1 MSLTQEEA
9 NSLLSLP
16 KVFVE
21 QSPLEFSLTE
31 SMDYERA
38 LRSLDR
44 REEFLLTVERGVRNR
59 LRLKYQTRARKI
71 IILARL
77 DYRGRRHRNPPESP
91 YKPGQW
97 LSGTHLHLFR
107 EGFDDRIA
115 YDLPD
120 VPELANMSA
129 DDDINT
135 LEQFL
140 RFCAVTAWPEIQT
153 SI

>member
-9 NSLLSLP
+9 DSLLSLP
-16 KVFVE
+16 KFFIE
-21 QSPLEFSLTE
+21 ESPLEFSLTE
-31 SMDYERA
+31 PMDYERV
-38 LRSLDR
+38 LRSTDR
-44 REEFLLTVERGVRNR
+44 REEFLLTVERGIRNR

-77 DYRGRRHRNPPESP
+77 DFNGRRHRNPPESS

-97 LSGTHLHLFR
+97 LGGTHLHLFR

-115 YDLPD
+115 FDLD
-120 VPELANMSA
+120 AVPAWVNGNLSDGIDA
-129 DDDINT
+129 
-135 LEQFL
+135 LERFL
-140 RFCAVTAWPEIQT
+140 RFCAVTSWPEIQT

>member
-9 NSLLSLP
+9 NSLLFSP

-31 SMDYERA
+31 PMDYERA
-38 LRSLDR
+38 LRSMDR
-44 REEFLLTVERGVRNR
+44 REEFLITVERGVRNR

-120 VPELANMSA
+120 VPKLANMSA
-129 DDDINT
+129 DDDINA

-140 RFCAVTAWPEIQT
+140 RFCAVASWPEIQT